1 MQTISLK
8 NLIEKKY
15 VAFPLAVLCTFMWGM
30 AIPLLKLGYKAMG
43 IVTGD
48 GNIGTQLLYAGVRF
62 ILSGIMVY
70 IILSVSQRKFTI
82 PQKSNLLPYLSLGL
96 VQTFGQYIFYYI
108 GIGNTSGTNT
118 SLLTSCTSFFTVLIA
133 PIFFK
138 SDKLTV
144 SKIAGCIIGFV
155 GIVTVTGGVQ
165 FNMANLLGD
174 GLILISTMCSASG
187 NIISKKISHG
197 KNPMEIT
204 AFQLMAGGVLLT
216 LIGIILGGTLEFKN
230 IESII
235 YLVTLASLSAV
246 AFTIWSALL
255 KYHPASRISVFNL
268 LIPVFGTVLSGFL
281 LGDNIFRIEILLS
294 LIFIVSG
301 IALVNKH
308 NGG

>member
-43 IVTGD
+43 IVTSD

-138 SDKLTV
+138 SDKLTP

-165 FNMANLLGD
+165 LNMANLLGD

-197 KNPMEIT
+197 KSPMEIT

-216 LIGIILGGTLEFKN
+216 IIGIIFGGTLEFKN